1 MIIRRTNC
9 QKNKE
14 ITYDT
19 VVVGGGI
26 AGVSAA
32 ASAAK
37 NGSKTLLIES
47 ATFLGGVVTM
57 GPLEAL
63 MTQYDADRKVIGG
76 IADELLELI
85 KAQDRQAENVDDTTG
100 YCNKIIPYQ
109 SECMKYAMLC
119 LLDKY
124 QVDLMMETM
133 LVEANTKNQVLVS
146 IEIQTKR
153 ERLTVYA
160 KSFVDCSGSG
170 ILGYYSGCDILFGDE
185 NGVSQPVTVLTKW
198 GNINKEQLREYVR
211 THMDEFTS
219 FNNELDVEAE
229 FLHLWGFGKTL
240 TEGYETGK
248 LSLKREEM
256 HLMESTVPGEVILN
270 FSRMGANPYDAFEM
284 SKAQLDGSRQ
294 VYELF
299 QYFREKIP
307 AFKNAKIVQN
317 GYVGVRES
325 GRVKGKYVLTR
336 QDIISEE
343 KCKDSVAIGAFPMDI
358 HQQGSGMKYE
368 RVLRGY
374 GIPACALWSEHIKNL
389 FMGGRCISSTFE
401 ANASC
406 RISITCMATGQAAGV
421 MASEYQEGINE
432 EVLIRNSRDIL
443 VSQNAII

>member
-1 MIIRRTNC
+1 
-9 QKNKE
+9 
-14 ITYDT
+14 
-19 VVVGGGI
+19 
-26 AGVSAA
+26 
-32 ASAAK
+32 
-37 NGSKTLLIES
+37 
-47 ATFLGGVVTM
+47 M

-133 LVEANTKNQVLVS
+133 LVEANVKNQVLVS

-170 ILGYYSGCDILFGDE
+170 ILGYYSGCDIFIWRLRK
-185 NGVSQPVTVLTKW
+185 GVSQPVTVLTKW
-198 GNINKEQLREYVR
+198 GNINKEQLRELCS
-211 THMDEFTS
+211 HFIWMNLLLLIMNWMWKQS
-219 FNNELDVEAE
+219 FYN
-229 FLHLWGFGKTL
+229 LWGFGKTL

-343 KCKDSVAIGAFPMDI
+343 KCKDSVAIGAF
-358 HQQGSGMKYE
+358 
-368 RVLRGY
+368 L
-374 GIPACALWSEHIKNL
+374 
-389 FMGGRCISSTFE
+389 
-401 ANASC
+401 
-406 RISITCMATGQAAGV
+406 
-421 MASEYQEGINE
+421 
-432 EVLIRNSRDIL
+432 
-443 VSQNAII
+443 

>member
-133 LVEANTKNQVLVS
+133 LVEANVKNQVLVS

-256 HLMESTVPGEVILN
+256 HLMESTCLLYTSP
-270 FSRMGANPYDAFEM
+270 SPRD
-284 SKAQLDGSRQ
+284 
-294 VYELF
+294 
-299 QYFREKIP
+299 
-307 AFKNAKIVQN
+307 
-317 GYVGVRES
+317 
-325 GRVKGKYVLTR
+325 
-336 QDIISEE
+336 
-343 KCKDSVAIGAFPMDI
+343 
-358 HQQGSGMKYE
+358 
-368 RVLRGY
+368 RG
-374 GIPACALWSEHIKNL
+374 
-389 FMGGRCISSTFE
+389 
-401 ANASC
+401 
-406 RISITCMATGQAAGV
+406 
-421 MASEYQEGINE
+421 
-432 EVLIRNSRDIL
+432 
-443 VSQNAII
+443 

>member
-85 KAQDRQAENVDDTTG
+85 KAQDRQAENVVDTTG

-133 LVEANTKNQVLVS
+133 LVEANVKNQVLVS

-219 FNNELDVEAE
+219 FNN
-229 FLHLWGFGKTL
+229 
-240 TEGYETGK
+240 
-248 LSLKREEM
+248 
-256 HLMESTVPGEVILN
+256 
-270 FSRMGANPYDAFEM
+270 
-284 SKAQLDGSRQ
+284 
-294 VYELF
+294 
-299 QYFREKIP
+299 
-307 AFKNAKIVQN
+307 
-317 GYVGVRES
+317 
-325 GRVKGKYVLTR
+325 
-336 QDIISEE
+336 
-343 KCKDSVAIGAFPMDI
+343 
-358 HQQGSGMKYE
+358 
-368 RVLRGY
+368 
-374 GIPACALWSEHIKNL
+374 
-389 FMGGRCISSTFE
+389 
-401 ANASC
+401 
-406 RISITCMATGQAAGV
+406 
-421 MASEYQEGINE
+421 
-432 EVLIRNSRDIL
+432 
-443 VSQNAII
+443 